1 MTLAERFLQG
11 TKGRALRRSKAIRAY
26 VGINGSGKTLGAVWD
41 LLPDLEA
48 GRPVL
53 STARLLDW
61 QNLRPCEDR
70 SCDWPG
76 HPEHGQAH
84 PAWIPFTEW
93 HQLIGGG
100 GHPVFRDGAV
110 LLDEVAGV
118 ASSRESGSLP
128 FQVARDLQQLRKR
141 RVSLSYTAP
150 SFSRTE
156 KIIRE
161 CTRAIIHAK
170 GAMSVRHDDTVTD
183 TAWRMNRLTRW
194 RTYDGEAFDAFSNAA
209 ITDTREA
216 RQSLRPRA
224 VHAESY
230 WIPGSP
236 ASLAY
241 DSQDQVLSLGW
252 ANESGM
258 CLECGGRRSV
268 PRCSCGSVGRAGEAD
283 GDAVGASAPSIG
295 GRHVSVSVLPLT
307 QSGA

>member
-1 MTLAERFLQG
+1 MTLLQG
-11 TKGRALRRSKAIRAY
+11 TKGRMFRRGKAIRAY
-26 VGINGSGKTLGAVWD
+26 VGINGSGKTTCAVWD
-41 LLPDLEA
+41 LLPDLDA

-61 QNLRPCEDR
+61 RNPRPCEETA
-70 SCDWPG
+70 CDWPG

-84 PAWIPFTEW
+84 PAWLPFTEW

-100 GHPVFRDGAV
+100 GYPVFRDGSV

-161 CTRAIIHAK
+161 CTRAIVHAK
-170 GAMSVRHDDTVTD
+170 GTLSVRSDDEATD
-183 TAWRMNRLTRW
+183 TAWRRNRLTRW

-209 ITDTREA
+209 ITDDRDH
-216 RQSLRPRA
+216 RQSMRPKA
-224 VHAESY
+224 VHAEFF

-236 ASLAY
+236 PAQAF
-241 DSQDQVLSLGW
+241 DTFDQVLSLGW

-268 PRCSCGSVGRAGEAD
+268 PRCSCGSAGRAGEAAD
-283 GDAVGASAPSIG
+283 SAVGAPAPSG
-295 GRHVSVSVLPLT
+295 DGRHARVSFLPVV